1 MLYGIPAAS
10 IPEVWGEVC
19 PWIAAACRTS
29 RGKFDENDILR
40 GLLDRDDQL
49 WIWKTP
55 TAFAVGV
62 TRLVHYPKQ
71 MVCTV
76 RIVTGR
82 NRREWE
88 QQCVE
93 QIEAWAKA
101 QGCHAMEL
109 QARPGW
115 EKVLAGYDK
124 THVYLEKQL

>member
-1 MLYGIPAAS
+1 M
-10 IPEVWGEVC
+10 
-19 PWIAAACRTS
+19 
-29 RGKFDENDILR
+29 
-40 GLLDRDDQL
+40 

-88 QQCVE
+88 EAAIE

-115 EKVLAGYDK
+115 WRGFLRRLGGYEM
-124 THVYLEKQL
+124 THLYCEKQL